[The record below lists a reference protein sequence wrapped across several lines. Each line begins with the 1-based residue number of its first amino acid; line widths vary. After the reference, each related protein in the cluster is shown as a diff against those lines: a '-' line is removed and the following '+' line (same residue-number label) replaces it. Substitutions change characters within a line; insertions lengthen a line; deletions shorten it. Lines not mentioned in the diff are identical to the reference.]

1 MHIVALLLLLPP
13 LLVAMHAAA
22 ESGLSP
28 AATPLDVTV
37 ASIFLPAAEESIG
50 GTAADF
56 LVEELNRRGLRAWTR
71 SQLALNSSAS
81 APVAVLLLLASEPLR
96 GLRPHDGPSKC
107 TQALQGLSEA
117 AFAICAS
124 PPLSEPL
131 LTDSATITLAAN
143 SRSALVQAAGR
154 LLRELNITLPSGSA
168 PALATI
174 PAHFHAVIDPPSWAA
189 MRWHQ
194 LTDWGFYMPDA
205 VFEQHV
211 RELITFG
218 CNGIE
223 FAHMVYS
230 GIDDNGVSRADAAVV
245 VRFSAIAAKYGVSVS
260 FQGGDDIWPSN
271 YTEWVFAHAPRID
284 SIFFEGVPLQ
294 LLQAAVAAARQYHPN
309 VVGWHSPCGDNRTG
323 WLSQLADPS
332 THQWLQGVVWGPITL
347 GGEMQELQ
355 MIKGFGY
362 EVQLFCCCSTCCVYR
377 LQLVHVTPCRCASTL
392 MYPTL

>member
-1 MHIVALLLLLPP
+1 MHIVALLLLP
-13 LLVAMHAAA
+13 LLVAVQAAA
-22 ESGLSP
+22 EGGSSP

-37 ASIFLPAAEESIG
+37 ASIFLPAAEEYIG

-81 APVAVLLLLASEPLR
+81 APVAVLLLLASEPLH
-96 GLRPHDGPSKC
+96 GLRPHDGASKC
-107 TQALQGLSEA
+107 TQALYGLSEA

-124 PPLSEPL
+124 PPLSLP
-131 LTDSATITLAAN
+131 TDSATIILAAN

-223 FAHMVYS
+223 FAHIVYS
-230 GIDDNGVSRADAAVV
+230 GLDGNGVLRADAAVL

-260 FQGGDDIWPSN
+260 FQGGGDIWPSN

-294 LLQAAVAAARQYHPN
+294 LVQAAVAAARQYHPN
-309 VVGWHSPCGDNRTG
+309 VSGWHSPGGDNRTG

-362 EVQLFCCCSTCCVYR
+362 EVQLFRGCSARAACIDCGV
-377 LQLVHVTPCRCASTL
+377 C
-392 MYPTL
+392 M

>member
-1 MHIVALLLLLPP
+1 LP
-13 LLVAMHAAA
+13 
-22 ESGLSP
+22 
-28 AATPLDVTV
+28 
-37 ASIFLPAAEESIG
+37 
-50 GTAADF
+50 
-56 LVEELNRRGLRAWTR
+56 
-71 SQLALNSSAS
+71 
-81 APVAVLLLLASEPLR
+81 
-96 GLRPHDGPSKC
+96 
-107 TQALQGLSEA
+107 
-117 AFAICAS
+117 
-124 PPLSEPL
+124 
-131 LTDSATITLAAN
+131 TDSATITLAAN

-174 PAHFHAVIDPPSWAA
+174 PARFHAVIDPPSWAA

-230 GIDDNGVSRADAAVV
+230 GLDDNGVSRADAAVV

-347 GGEMQELQ
+347 GGELQELQ

-362 EVQLFCCCSTCCVYR
+362 EVQFFRGCSVCSVHR
-377 LQLVHVTPCRCASTL
+377 LQRVHVTPCRCASTL